1 MGNAGVALPSAA
13 DDSNAKPDSPSAGT
27 TPAPAP
33 ASASSSSDA
42 SPGPAIPKFPR
53 QSKATAPISPGDPD
67 DFELMQQI
75 AARDPVSFGKL
86 YDRYSAGIFAL
97 GIRMLRD
104 RAEAEDFLTEIF
116 WEIWQKA
123 ARYDPSRGSPVTY
136 LFMVARSR
144 AIDWQRSA
152 APRKAAM
159 ADEAANRPA
168 SAGQSTEPNPAASL
182 LDRERH
188 DNIRAAMQ
196 QLDPSQREALEL
208 SFFDGL
214 THSEIAERLNKPL
227 GTIKTH
233 IRQALIRLRDCLRTQ
248 QGSL

>member
-1 MGNAGVALPSAA
+1 LPSAA
-13 DDSNAKPDSPSAGT
+13 DDSNAKPDSVSSSAR
-27 TPAPAP
+27 
-33 ASASSSSDA
+33 SASPESPADA
-42 SPGPAIPKFPR
+42 AIPKLPR
-53 QSKATAPISPGDPD
+53 QSKATAPIVPGEPD

-75 AARDPVSFGKL
+75 AARDPAAFGKL
-86 YDRYSAGIFAL
+86 YDRYSAAIFAL
-97 GIRMLRD
+97 GIRMLHE

-123 ARYDPSRGSPVTY
+123 ARYDSSRGSPVTY

-152 APRKAAM
+152 APRKAAK
-159 ADEAANRPA
+159 ANEAASQPA
-168 SAGQSTEPNPAASL
+168 SAGKSTEPDPATSL

-188 DNIRAAMQ
+188 DKVRAAMQ
-196 QLDPSQREALEL
+196 RLDPSQREALEL

-248 QGSL
+248 QDSL